1 MDLSLGQSGRRSQN
15 EVRPGSDG
23 PRCPRPESAA
33 DSRAPQDNLTQ
44 KRLSRAPSARAAPR
58 RELPRLRAGLRLRS
72 NLGPDRPHRRPSR
85 PAKVCRP
92 HRPARLLRQPDCASQ
107 VRSRRRPSRRHSAHE
122 PHRCRRCS
130 GRQPRRTPLRVA
142 RSNPAPVRP
151 LPHPPRPG
159 RKTLHHRQR
168 RVRHRDQGVG
178 TYSLFPTLAPHPQ
191 HRKHRQRHHQH
202 QHSRGKTNIP
212 IAVGITH
219 RVMTHPIPRQQRED
233 GNRRRRKKREE
244 CRRKRQ
250 QQAGEQAKTTQRKS
264 EDCSALRASALFRFH
279 QLESLRGLEYKFM
292 ASSAQVDLWPAEKVA
307 TQVAV
312 AEAPNGIHYAM
323 WGETRI
329 SDADLER
336 LVSAVPAAFSAA
348 LQHRAYYFVPLAIA
362 DTDATRV
369 APGYTV
375 DLGDRA
381 ICHRNADFG
390 STQAVFLSPR
400 LVEDR
405 FGLAF
410 EFFINVAHNFVE
422 AAGVPDS
429 FSTLAWQQAEAQVRG
444 ETSQD
449 AWETRRRAQDVRI
462 PDVRNLDS
470 LSLNGKTAQ
479 MPIDERAR
487 SAFFESAFSD
497 ALAIYMLSLAVDFDY
512 HDLRERDYPLLAA
525 PALAERLRHV
535 ATLFPANQGYE
546 FQVLY
551 RRKG

>member
-1 MDLSLGQSGRRSQN
+1 
-15 EVRPGSDG
+15 
-23 PRCPRPESAA
+23 
-33 DSRAPQDNLTQ
+33 
-44 KRLSRAPSARAAPR
+44 
-58 RELPRLRAGLRLRS
+58 
-72 NLGPDRPHRRPSR
+72 
-85 PAKVCRP
+85 
-92 HRPARLLRQPDCASQ
+92 
-107 VRSRRRPSRRHSAHE
+107 
-122 PHRCRRCS
+122 
-130 GRQPRRTPLRVA
+130 
-142 RSNPAPVRP
+142 
-151 LPHPPRPG
+151 
-159 RKTLHHRQR
+159 
-168 RVRHRDQGVG
+168 
-178 TYSLFPTLAPHPQ
+178 
-191 HRKHRQRHHQH
+191 
-202 QHSRGKTNIP
+202 
-212 IAVGITH
+212 
-219 RVMTHPIPRQQRED
+219 
-233 GNRRRRKKREE
+233 
-244 CRRKRQ
+244 
-250 QQAGEQAKTTQRKS
+250 
-264 EDCSALRASALFRFH
+264 
-279 QLESLRGLEYKFM
+279 M
-292 ASSAQVDLWPAEKVA
+292 ASSAQVELWPAEKVA

-336 LVSAVPAAFSAA
+336 LVSAVPSTLSAA

-362 DTDATRV
+362 DTDDTMV

-390 STQAVFLSPR
+390 STQAVFLSTR

-429 FSTLAWQQAEAQVRG
+429 FSSLAWSQAEAQVRG

-449 AWETRRRAQDVRI
+449 AWETRRRAQEI
-462 PDVRNLDS
+462 RNGNGQKVVDERSRNAYYESSFSDS
-470 LSLNGKTAQ
+470 LAV
-479 MPIDERAR
+479 
-487 SAFFESAFSD
+487 
-497 ALAIYMLSLAVDFDY
+497 YMLSLAVDFDY
-512 HDLRERDYPLLAA
+512 HDLREREYPLLAA